1 MPYRLFFKTLFMQF
15 YKEVTQKVPV
25 DKINNF
31 IKMHGFQPLDP
42 SKVTANQVAST
53 LQYIVELHGLE
64 AYQELE
70 NLLASETNTKSLPS
84 STEIKAVKNCD
95 CDCQNC
101 NLNRK
106 GNRDS
111 IKEKETKVENI
122 LKDKQSLLIIAA
134 TAVVLALIL
143 KR

>member
-1 MPYRLFFKTLFMQF
+1 MQF

-31 IKMHGFQPLDP
+31 IKLHGFQPLDP
-42 SKVTANQVAST
+42 SKVSANQVAST

-70 NLLASETNTKSLPS
+70 NLLASETNPKSLNAPIEEKS
-84 STEIKAVKNCD
+84 KKSCECGCADCGVKNKAS
-95 CDCQNC
+95 NVS
-101 NLNRK
+101 K
-106 GNRDS
+106 S
-111 IKEKETKVENI
+111 ESKVENI

-143 KR
+143 KK